1 MGVDMIA
8 FDATGGTGE
17 FRIAAAAWGEVASFC
32 QLIAPDIKVRHAENP
47 NCVGYYESYTAE
59 DAIALA
65 GRIDDA
71 IRLGKTTAL
80 RCEFLT
86 IATNSEAGMPVDI
99 KYPIE
104 DSTPEEAFIN
114 LMRRYAHFLRESG
127 GVGLL

>member
-17 FRIAAAAWGEVASFC
+17 FRITAAAWEEVTSFC
-32 QLIAPDIKVRHAENP
+32 QLVAPDIIVRHAENP
-47 NCVGYYESYTAE
+47 NCVGYYDFYTAE

-65 GRIDDA
+65 GRIDEA

-80 RCEFLT
+80 RCGFLT
-86 IATNSEAGMPVDI
+86 IATKSEAGMPVDI
-99 KYPIE
+99 KYLIDDTVPK
-104 DSTPEEAFIN
+104 EAFVN
-114 LMRRYAHFLRESG
+114 LMSRYAHFLRESG